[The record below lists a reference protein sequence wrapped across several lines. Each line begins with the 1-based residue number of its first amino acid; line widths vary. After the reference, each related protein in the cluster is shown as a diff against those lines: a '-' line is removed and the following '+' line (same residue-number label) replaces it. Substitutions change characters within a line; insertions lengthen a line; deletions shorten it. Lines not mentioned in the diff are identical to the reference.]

1 MSTAKGYPA
10 ALDDER
16 NEGDKIS
23 MKKPV
28 KRIKSVHF
36 TVPLLLLGGVI
47 LMIIIGDNV
56 HIPPMDDTY
65 IHLVYGRSLF
75 TSAPLC
81 FNDAEPSSGFTS
93 PLWLIP
99 SAIASLAGTAWAPA
113 ALMFFSL
120 LAAGTALFMLPPF
133 AGILLLMTGPFF
145 FHAASGMETALS
157 CLAVVAIWRCVR
169 DGTGITV
176 TSFILMGAFLVRPE
190 LALLAIPLGL
200 SLEER
205 TPVNI
210 LRLAAPSLIAGLLWL
225 LWNIHSMG
233 LPLPSTFYAKQPV
246 SWFTSAA
253 SGMPGLL
260 KGLLLT
266 SPLLLFTTVAAIAG
280 LLRSS
285 VKRRSEVSLALI
297 PLLLFALSL
306 YLQPNS
312 FFQMRYYVPAL
323 TAAVLATSH
332 WLGGIRRRKLNVFIL
347 AVSMLPGLFIF
358 AGRRAD
364 ASGDVY
370 SIDVRPAQYL
380 SSIVSAA
387 QTVAAADI
395 GAVKW
400 ITGMEILDLDGLVT
414 SQRLPGSDREG
425 WQWIKERSDYL
436 LAFPEQYSNLILEAG
451 ESLDFLMGY
460 RSDRNV
466 ICGEDSVSLWIIN

>member
-1 MSTAKGYPA
+1 MSTANRCLA
-10 ALDDER
+10 ALDDVR

-23 MKKPV
+23 MKKPG
-28 KRIKSVHF
+28 KRKISVHF

-47 LMIIIGDNV
+47 LLIIIGDNV

-93 PLWLIP
+93 PLWLLP
-99 SAIASLAGTAWAPA
+99 SAVASLAGTAWAPA
-113 ALMFFSL
+113 FLMLFSL
-120 LAAGTALFMLPPF
+120 LAAGTALLILPPF

-145 FHAASGMETALS
+145 FHASSGMETALS
-157 CLAVVAIWRCVR
+157 CLAVVAVWRCVR

-176 TSFILMGAFLVRPE
+176 ISFILMGAFLVRPE
-190 LALLAIPLGL
+190 LAVLAIPLAL
-200 SLEER
+200 SLAER
-205 TPVNI
+205 TPAKL
-210 LRLAAPSLIAGLLWL
+210 LRLAAPSVIAGLLWV

-246 SWFTSAA
+246 SWLTSASA
-253 SGMPGLL
+253 GLPGLL
-260 KGLLLT
+260 KGLLIT
-266 SPLLLFTTVAAIAG
+266 SPLLLFTTAVSIAG
-280 LLRSS
+280 LLKSR
-285 VKRRSEVSLALI
+285 VNKRSEVSLALV
-297 PLLLFALSL
+297 PLLLFALPL

-323 TAAVLATSH
+323 TAAVLATGH

-358 AGRRAD
+358 AGRRTD
-364 ASGDVY
+364 ASGDVF

-380 SSIVSAA
+380 SSIISPV

-400 ITGMEILDLDGLVT
+400 ITGIEVLDLDGLVT
-414 SQRLPGSDREG
+414 AERLPGADREG
-425 WQWIKERSDYL
+425 WQWIKDRADYL
-436 LAFPEQYSNLILEAG
+436 LAFPGQYSNLISEAG
-451 ESLDFLMGY
+451 DSLEFLMGF

-466 ICGEDSVSLWIIN
+466 ICGEDSLVLWRIN